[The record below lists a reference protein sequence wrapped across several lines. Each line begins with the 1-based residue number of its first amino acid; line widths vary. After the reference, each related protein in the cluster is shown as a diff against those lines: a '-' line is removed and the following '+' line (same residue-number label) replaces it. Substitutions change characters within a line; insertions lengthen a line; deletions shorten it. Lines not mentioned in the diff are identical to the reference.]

1 MKYRILPSLL
11 LALATPASAAFH
23 IEPIKATHPNGSEYS
38 FPLLTDQSEAA
49 ANINTWLQA
58 VSLQK
63 LPGRYGKSAFED
75 VWPEDNDGW
84 QGVTSMDFQVGS
96 NEPGY
101 LSVDI
106 AYEYMSAYPS
116 QHNTTYNFDAQGGQ
130 PIQLRDLF
138 TPGGQQWLRQE
149 ASTARVKRIEG
160 FLAGNLPDKSL
171 RLRDDPEEA
180 QEQKQVY
187 ENCLPFVR
195 DDDLRYNNLI
205 LGAAD
210 LTLVR
215 ELCAPHVAQALDDL
229 GEYSNSWKYTD
240 LTAHLSDYGRCL
252 LVDKRTDC
260 PRSNATLSAGVWRG
274 SLDGRYPIT
283 LVLENENPD
292 GTIGGAYFYDK
303 YARYISLSG
312 KRDAQ
317 GGLTLG
323 EAGPPPARFSL
334 TPSAAGLSGTW
345 QQEGGKSLSIDLH

>member
-1 MKYRILPSLL
+1 MKYPLLPCLL

-23 IEPIKATHPNGSEYS
+23 IEAIKATHPNGSEYS
-38 FPLLTDQSEAA
+38 FPLLTDQNEAA

-63 LPGRYGKSAFED
+63 LPGRYGKSPFEAI
-75 VWPEDNDGW
+75 WPEDDSW
-84 QGVTSMDFQVGS
+84 QGVTDMDFQVDS

-116 QHNTTYNFDAQGGQ
+116 QHSTTYNFDARTGQ

-138 TPGGQQWLRQE
+138 TSDSQQWLRQQ
-149 ASTARVKRIEG
+149 ASDARVKRIEG
-160 FLAGNLPDKSL
+160 FLAGSLPEKDL

-180 QEQKQVY
+180 QVQKQVY
-187 ENCLPFVR
+187 ENCLPYVR

-205 LGAAD
+205 LGASE

-240 LTAHLSDYGRCL
+240 LTAQLSDYGRCL

-260 PRSNATLSAGVWRG
+260 TRGNATLSTGVWRG
-274 SLDGRYPIT
+274 KLDSRYPIT

-303 YARYISLSG
+303 FARYIGLNG

-317 GGLTLG
+317 GGLTLS
-323 EAGPPPARFSL
+323 EEGPPPATFSL
-334 TPSAAGLSGTW
+334 TPSDTGLSGTW
-345 QQEGGKSLSIDLH
+345 QQDGGKSLPIELH